1 MGTQQ
6 NNFALSPPHT
16 TPHAL
21 RGAALSFMLCAICFC
36 ALAFTSA
43 CATTKPV
50 TKPQEESTAQ
60 KPPPVLFLRRKDRE
74 RLLEQQRLAAELATN
89 PQAGNASADAQRAAM
104 KKNNSGTSNVSG
116 STIANIFDLPSTSQT
131 PNAAP
136 LPLPSGV
143 GDQAIIGV
151 GRDQATVATLIQYDL
166 ATAKQREGPHVIY
179 TLQVAR
185 YGLLDNTRPKPE
197 ELASFRQAAEE
208 AVLQLRAAGDEAYF
222 YHGVAGS
229 TVTVGLFEEADYVT
243 TTKNADGSNAQLPRP
258 YESARLMAARA
269 KFPHNLVNGQTL
281 EVRTKGSKDPITQPS
296 FVVGVP

>member
-6 NNFALSPPHT
+6 NNFVLSPKHA

-21 RGAALSFMLCAICFC
+21 RGSASSAIRFCICFC
-36 ALAFTSA
+36 ALSMIGA

-50 TKPQEESTAQ
+50 TKPKEETTAQ

-74 RLLEQQRLAAELATN
+74 RLLEQQRLAKELAENSQATN
-89 PQAGNASADAQRAAM
+89 TTADAQREALRRNA
-104 KKNNSGTSNVSG
+104 SGNVSNT
-116 STIANIFDLPSTSQT
+116 TIANLFDLPSSSQSSEST
-131 PNAAP
+131 ARP
-136 LPLPSGV
+136 LPTGF

-151 GRDQATVATLIQYDL
+151 GRDQATVAALIQYDL
-166 ATAKQREGPHVIY
+166 ATAKQRVGSHAIY

-185 YGLLDNTRPKPE
+185 YGLLDNTRPKPD

-222 YHGVAGS
+222 YHGPAGS
-229 TVTVGLFEEADYVT
+229 TVTIGLFEDADYVT
-243 TTKNADGSNAQLPRP
+243 TTKGPDGNTTQLPRP
-258 YESARLMAARA
+258 YESARLIAARA

-281 EVRTKGSKDPITQPS
+281 EVRTKGSKEPIIQPS